1 MHRADYN
8 VIRLAAYTT
17 LFNDFLHSKHDECI
31 AINLLTDVKWTEIP
45 RAFVTTLSRACA
57 AGPVRPLAADF
68 EHVLAQT
75 AVMAFGT
82 TEHAR
87 LPSWFLQNWEGFLA
101 SCTHKLLI
109 HYARRPATREVMH
122 RAFDALL
129 QVAEGVRK
137 FVGLQTVR
145 SGAHALL
152 AACHHSQ
159 VDFLG
164 NESLLVGAPHLTFVE
179 VLAAKILREPEC
191 SMDDRYNSL
200 SFFAK
205 SAGWQKLSR
214 ACAPWLSHDS
224 ELSRLNLAIRRGELH
239 GSADIASLA
248 SAFLAT
254 SPPRPERRSVHFR
267 TPIKPSRTQR
277 AICKRSTPFVDLV
290 RKLVKT

>member
-8 VIRLAAYTT
+8 VIRLAAYNT
-17 LFNDFLHSKHDECI
+17 LFNDFLESSHDESI
-31 AINLLTDVKWTEIP
+31 AINLLTDVRWAEIP
-45 RAFVTTLSRACA
+45 RAFVMTLTRACA

-68 EHVLAQT
+68 EHVLTQSAK
-75 AVMAFGT
+75 AAFGT
-82 TEHAR
+82 TEHAC

-109 HYARRPATREVMH
+109 YYARRPAVRDIMW

-129 QVAEGVRK
+129 EVAEGARR

-152 AACHHSQ
+152 AACHHCQ
-159 VDFLG
+159 VDFLSD
-164 NESLLVGAPHLTFVE
+164 ESLLVSAPHLAFVE
-179 VLAAKILREPEC
+179 ILAAKILRDPGC
-191 SMDDRYNSL
+191 SMDDRHNSL

-205 SAGWQKLSR
+205 SAKWQKLSR
-214 ACAPWLSHDS
+214 ACAPWLSQDS
-224 ELSRLNLAIRRGELH
+224 ELSRLNLAIRQGEQH
-239 GSADIASLA
+239 KSADIASLA

-254 SPPRPERRSVHFR
+254 SPPRPERRSVHIR

-277 AICKRSTPFVDLV
+277 VIRKRSTPFVNLV